1 MTDKRI
7 VLTTAGSKDEADKIA
22 TALVEARLAAC
33 VNVVGPMASTYRW
46 QGHVER
52 AEEFQLFIKTT
63 ATALEKVRAAIKQT
77 HSYEVPEFVVI
88 SIESGSAA
96 YLDWIAENVS

>member
-7 VLTTAGSKDEADKIA
+7 ALTTAGTKDEADKIA
-22 TALVEARLAAC
+22 AALVDSRLAAC
-33 VNVVGPMASTYRW
+33 VNVLGPMASTYRW

-52 AEEFQLFIKTT
+52 AEEFLLLIKTT
-63 ATALEKVRAAIKQT
+63 AAAVEQVRATIKQT
-77 HSYEVPEFVVI
+77 HSYEVPEFVVLT
-88 SIESGSAA
+88 IESGSAA